1 MITIPRLVGFEYK
14 KVQALTDDQKSLVV
28 EALGYT
34 LADSGIKA
42 LKKRRKLLETFVAF
56 VDRGEIL

>member
-1 MITIPRLVGFEYK
+1 MATITRLDGFTYT
-14 KVQALTDDQKSLVV
+14 KVQSLSQDQRDLVIQ
-28 EALGYT
+28 ALGYT

-56 VDRGEIL
+56 IDRGEIL